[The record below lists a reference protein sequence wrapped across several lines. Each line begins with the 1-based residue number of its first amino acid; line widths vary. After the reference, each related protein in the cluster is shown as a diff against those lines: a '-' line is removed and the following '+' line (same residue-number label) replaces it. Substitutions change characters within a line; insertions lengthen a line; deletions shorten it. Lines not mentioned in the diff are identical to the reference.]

1 MTDGDADMRK
11 DTMRSAPDPHLPDW
25 ADRLL
30 SELHGI
36 KEALGGL
43 EIAVSTQ
50 ATLIDAEDVDG
61 LGILLRK
68 RSGLIDSMAAS
79 SERVAPLIECFQRED
94 AARMGRRAERI
105 QRLMDEIR
113 RSLDVVLAHDREAE
127 ESIAARKAL
136 HHHHTKAPST
146 SRTVPATLAS
156 RRAHGPHPPPSTPP
170 RRPRHA

>member
-127 ESIAARKAL
+127 ESIAGSMVSIKKRISMTHSESAAAHAYHASGAANEARFSDRKA
-136 HHHHTKAPST
+136 
-146 SRTVPATLAS
+146 
-156 RRAHGPHPPPSTPP
+156 
-170 RRPRHA
+170 